1 MKRLIYAL
9 PIVLLLCGGSRAFS
23 QSRFYTVTT
32 RSAAYAELDNPTV
45 IVNSPDQMAS
55 EMSGYGLTIPFA
67 MDAFGQHLD
76 FDQTPPSAFFFVGG
90 FIGVNIQSIQRLC
103 IFDGFISKL
112 AWRDSTS
119 SISYQL
125 QGPEGERV
133 LKVQWKNMGMTGNS
147 SGDYVNLQ
155 IWLNGKDNSYE
166 VHVGPNH
173 VSGTAAYYNNNG
185 PAIGGFL
192 SNYDFSVVDATVH
205 LIGNPTRPSLELT
218 QAYYPMS
225 GTPGSG
231 TVYHFAYQAP
241 ASVEPADKSPETV
254 AFHPNPCTDR
264 TVVELPEALNGTRP
278 ALSVHDMLGHEV
290 IRMENVAT
298 GDRIECGALPAGVYY
313 VALTQGGRTFNGGKL
328 ILTK

>member
-1 MKRLIYAL
+1 MNRIIYAL
-9 PIVLLLCGGSRAFS
+9 PIVLLLCGGRAFS
-23 QSRFYTVTT
+23 QRGYYTVTT
-32 RSAAYAELDNPTV
+32 GSGAYTELDNPTV

-55 EMSGYGLTIPFA
+55 ETAGYGLALPFA

-76 FDQTPPSAFFFVGG
+76 FNQTPPSAFFFVGG

-112 AWRDSTS
+112 AWHDSTS

-125 QGPEGERV
+125 QGTAGERV
-133 LKVQWKNMGMTGNS
+133 LKVQWKSMGMTGNRS
-147 SGDYVNLQ
+147 TDFVNLQ
-155 IWLNGKDNSYE
+155 IWLSEKDNSYE

-173 VSGTAAYYNNNG
+173 VTGTAAYYNNSG

-218 QAYYPMS
+218 QAYYPMA

-231 TVYHFAYQAP
+231 TVYHFAYQSP
-241 ASVEPADKSPETV
+241 ASVEPVERGAEAV
-254 AFHPNPCTDR
+254 AFHPNPCTDN
-264 TVVELPEALNGTRP
+264 TVVELPEALEGSGPTL
-278 ALSVHDMLGHEV
+278 AVFDVLGHEV
-290 IRMENVAT
+290 IRMEHVAS
-298 GDRIECGALPAGVYY
+298 GDRIERGSLPDGMYY
-313 VALTQGGRTFNGGKL
+313 VTLTQGGRTFNSGKL
-328 ILTK
+328 ILAK